1 MSKVTA
7 YEQVQAAR
15 DASKISIQTLIDG
28 LTEDFFYCHGDRQR
42 ADDPAVIAGLAT
54 IAQRPVTIIG
64 IQKGQNLAEN
74 QARHFGCATPSGY
87 RKALR
92 LMRQAEQLRQPV
104 VTLINTPG
112 AYPGVDAEY
121 EGQGRAIAD
130 CLLAGLQLRVP
141 FLSLI
146 VGEGG
151 SGGALALACGDQVWM
166 LANSTYS
173 VLSPEGYATILWKE
187 SQRAAEAAEKMRLTP
202 TELLADGI
210 IDRII
215 PEVATAAD
223 CQPLKTA
230 IDETLTALTAK
241 SVTELVTQRQAR
253 YRQF

>member
-1 MSKVTA
+1 
-7 YEQVQAAR
+7 
-15 DASKISIQTLIDG
+15 
-28 LTEDFFYCHGDRQR
+28 
-42 ADDPAVIAGLAT
+42 
-54 IAQRPVTIIG
+54 
-64 IQKGQNLAEN
+64 
-74 QARHFGCATPSGY
+74 
-87 RKALR
+87 
-92 LMRQAEQLRQPV
+92 
-104 VTLINTPG
+104 
-112 AYPGVDAEY
+112 
-121 EGQGRAIAD
+121 
-130 CLLAGLQLRVP
+130 
-141 FLSLI
+141 
-146 VGEGG
+146 
-151 SGGALALACGDQVWM
+151 M

-241 SVTELVTQRQAR
+241 SVAELVTQRQAR